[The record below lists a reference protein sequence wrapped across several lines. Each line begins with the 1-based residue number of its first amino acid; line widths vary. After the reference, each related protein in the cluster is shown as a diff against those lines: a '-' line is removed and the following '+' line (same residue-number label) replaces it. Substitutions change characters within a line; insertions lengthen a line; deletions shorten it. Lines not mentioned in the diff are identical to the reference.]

1 MISFPHVIKL
11 SLQQGVKLLSVTL
24 AYRLSADF
32 PEMYY
37 IAIYINI
44 EIRNYRE
51 ITFYPFSAP

>member
-11 SLQQGVKLLSVTL
+11 SLQQGDKLFSVALT
-24 AYRLSADF
+24 YGLSAEF

-44 EIRNYRE
+44 EVQNYHE
-51 ITFYPFSAP
+51 ITFYPFGAP